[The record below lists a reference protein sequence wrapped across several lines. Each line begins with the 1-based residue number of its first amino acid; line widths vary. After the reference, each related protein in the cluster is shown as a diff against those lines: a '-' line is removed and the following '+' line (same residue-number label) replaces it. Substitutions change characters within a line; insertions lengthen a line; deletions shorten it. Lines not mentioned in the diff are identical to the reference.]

1 VRRREFALFLCAAA
15 LAAPLRAQQS
25 GNVRRIAVLGSASAM
40 AYKAYLDALKGGLRD
55 AGYVEARDISFEYRF
70 ADGRND
76 RLAELAAEL
85 VRMKPDVLVSHGTPA
100 TQAAKRAT
108 ASIPV
113 VMVGIA
119 DPVAAGL
126 AESLARPGGNLTGV
140 SNLAG
145 DVVAKHVELMTQVA
159 SLRGVLAVL
168 RNPANPGASA
178 PQLKEAESAARLLGL
193 RLQLFDVGAPGDL
206 GAAFAGMAAAGLP
219 AALILADPLFL
230 EHRRQIAELAI
241 NSRVATV
248 FPRSESVEAGG
259 LMSYGP
265 NLVSQ
270 FRQAAIYVDR
280 ILKGAKPADLPI
292 EQPTKLELV
301 LNRQTAQALGLTVP
315 PAVLLRADRVI
326 E

>member
-1 VRRREFALFLCAAA
+1 
-15 LAAPLRAQQS
+15 
-25 GNVRRIAVLGSASAM
+25 M